1 MIVASGMAGPTV
13 DRGCEPVQTWTR
25 FRWVTCIGVWQRHRK
40 KSCLPRCQ
48 VAAGL
53 AEMILRGCLRAV
65 DPRPPFRDIEVDFHD
80 PALGHDQIHIDR
92 IGQLRRLA
100 EIRTP
105 VPQKQVLDGLH
116 GDRRAAPRRF
126 ASQKIVEHGP
136 HLAKVDAPMRAE
148 LPVLRHHHR
157 MDEAG
162 ADVVERNPAP
172 IIAGQGNDIFHHQRR
187 DRMDHR
193 RQIEQHQRDRQQSDQ
208 HQHQHCPPQP
218 VHETPAFPLVSAL
231 RRHSW
236 FYLDPVIQR
245 SILLSTSL
253 EYRRERISAT
263 LRDDLT
269 ATCFGFIAPRMT
281 QIADTDFEIALA
293 SRAQRVED
301 VLDRLLQP
309 DLLDGE
315 VTRPATLLAAI
326 RHGVLNGG
334 KRIRPFL
341 VLESAALFGADNEAA
356 LRVAA
361 ALECIHCYSLIH
373 DDLPAMDDDDL
384 RRGQPTVHRAFDE
397 ATAILAGDSLLTFA
411 FDIIADDATE
421 LPADI
426 RIRLVRALARA
437 AGLGGMAGGQAL
449 DLAAEKIKPD
459 ETGIVTLQAMKTGAL
474 IRFACEAGA
483 IIGNASPQQQEA
495 LAEFGSAVG
504 LAFQLVDDILDMT
517 ADTAS
522 LGKTAGKDEQAGK
535 ATLVSLH
542 GMDWARQQLAGL
554 VDQAREILHP
564 FGEDAAR
571 LRQAASFIAT
581 RSF

>member
-1 MIVASGMAGPTV
+1 
-13 DRGCEPVQTWTR
+13 
-25 FRWVTCIGVWQRHRK
+25 
-40 KSCLPRCQ
+40 
-48 VAAGL
+48 
-53 AEMILRGCLRAV
+53 
-65 DPRPPFRDIEVDFHD
+65 
-80 PALGHDQIHIDR
+80 
-92 IGQLRRLA
+92 
-100 EIRTP
+100 
-105 VPQKQVLDGLH
+105 
-116 GDRRAAPRRF
+116 
-126 ASQKIVEHGP
+126 
-136 HLAKVDAPMRAE
+136 
-148 LPVLRHHHR
+148 
-157 MDEAG
+157 
-162 ADVVERNPAP
+162 
-172 IIAGQGNDIFHHQRR
+172 
-187 DRMDHR
+187 
-193 RQIEQHQRDRQQSDQ
+193 
-208 HQHQHCPPQP
+208 
-218 VHETPAFPLVSAL
+218 
-231 RRHSW
+231 
-236 FYLDPVIQR
+236 
-245 SILLSTSL
+245 
-253 EYRRERISAT
+253 
-263 LRDDLT
+263 
-269 ATCFGFIAPRMT
+269 MT
-281 QIADTDFEIALA
+281 QIADTDFEIALT

-301 VLDRLLQP
+301 MLDRLLQP

-373 DDLPAMDDDDL
+373 DDLPAMDNDDL

-397 ATAILAGDSLLTFA
+397 ATAILAGDSLLTLA

-504 LAFQLVDDILDMT
+504 LAFQLADDILDMT

-542 GMDWARQQLAGL
+542 GMDWARQQLTGL